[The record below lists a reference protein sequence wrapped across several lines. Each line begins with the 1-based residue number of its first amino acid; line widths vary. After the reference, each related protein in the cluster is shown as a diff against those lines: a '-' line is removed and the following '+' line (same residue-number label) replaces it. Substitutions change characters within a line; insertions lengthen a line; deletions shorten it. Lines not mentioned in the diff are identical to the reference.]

1 MKKGLI
7 FDCDGVLLDSMEMW
21 ESVAS
26 TFLKKH
32 NIIDDNVDDI
42 CSGMS
47 LEESSVYLNEKYNLG
62 MDPKIIR
69 LEINCIIEEAY
80 YTTLLL
86 KEGVEDF
93 LKYASSLNYKMIIA
107 TATPKPLVVSALKRL
122 GVLEYFMDVITTI
135 KVKKSKSFP
144 DIYDYCL
151 MALGLKKEDV
161 YVFEDIYHAIK
172 TLKDASYDVIG
183 VLDRKNEYIFDMGIK
198 TISSFK
204 DKYLY
209 DLIKE

>member
-42 CSGMS
+42 SSGMS

>member
-32 NIIDDNVDDI
+32 NIIDDNVDGI

-86 KEGVEDF
+86 KDGIKDF

-151 MALGLKKEDV
+151 MALGLNKEDV

-183 VLDRKNEYIFDMGIK
+183 VLDRKNEYIYNMGIK